1 MRRQDDGRLKPGR
14 SRDDDRH
21 VAAPEYSADT
31 AATIDVERPEP
42 STVVVTVRGELD
54 ITTAPALRAAFEQAL
69 ELPPEALTVDLTEV
83 SFIDSV
89 ALATIVRASR
99 RLPRPE
105 QMLVVL
111 GADSYARVV
120 FDATGLARALNVVTA
135 RPRS

>member
-1 MRRQDDGRLKPGR
+1 MRRLDDRRLKPPR
-14 SRDDDRH
+14 SRDDDQD

-31 AATIDVERPEP
+31 AVTIGVERPEP

-54 ITTAPALRAAFEQAL
+54 ITTAPALREALEQAL
-69 ELPPEALTVDLTEV
+69 EVPPEALTVDLTEV
-83 SFIDSV
+83 TFIDSV

-111 GADSYARVV
+111 GSESYARVV
-120 FDATGLARALNVVTA
+120 FDATGLSRALNVVTA
-135 RPRS
+135 QPRG